1 MGPAVP
7 LGHGQTRTDIDRDKV
22 KLYNKKDKLFSVLD
36 NTSQYVIEWQMPT
49 HNWSIVETD
58 PEPRCTNSVDFY
70 LGKFAFSL
78 TRLWASSRKADFIGN
93 WLDMASA
100 LEQVLI
106 LV

>member
-49 HNWSIVETD
+49 HN
-58 PEPRCTNSVDFY
+58 
-70 LGKFAFSL
+70 
-78 TRLWASSRKADFIGN
+78 
-93 WLDMASA
+93 
-100 LEQVLI
+100 
-106 LV
+106 